1 MSEIEI
7 LEKELKRQKT
17 MSKHFSGASYMVHH
31 HDKVIEAL
39 QYAINSIKEL
49 QAIKDRAGVEEIEK
63 GIKNFCQQDG
73 FYSQLIGAA
82 RRYFK
87 ARELAQHLSEYIT
100 GGKG

>member
-49 QAIKDRAGVEEIEK
+49 QAIRDRAGVEEIEHK
-63 GIKNFCQQDG
+63 INMFVKKVALSHRVINLSLQQ
-73 FYSQLIGAA
+73 Q
-82 RRYFK
+82 
-87 ARELAQHLSEYIT
+87 LAQHLSEYIT